1 MNNYPEIKVKS
12 VVSRELVMA
21 YSIKIYH
28 RQKLSDLLFKNK
40 VLHLSAIKW
49 VIEEPHINRIK

>member
-12 VVSRELVMA
+12 VVSKMLVIA

-40 VLHLSAIKW
+40 VLNHSATKNG
-49 VIEEPHINRIK
+49 NRRTTHK